1 MLKMLNY
8 SRYKVI
14 ERLVH
19 DVDPLNTYRRSSY
32 MSITGGGSGGI
43 PMMFAVD
50 VHENRRQRA
59 QMGDFLKLCGV
70 VGPRDWVLSIHLA
83 GGFYRYLNRD
93 RILTVET

>member
-1 MLKMLNY
+1 MLNQ

-19 DVDPLNTYRRSSY
+19 DMDPLNTYRRSSY

-70 VGPRDWVLSIHLA
+70 VGPGDWVLSTHLA
-83 GGFYRYLNRD
+83 GGFYRYLNID
-93 RILTVET
+93 RILTVKT